1 MTWQAGSV
9 SEDPGPG
16 LLGSR
21 VRQARAR
28 AFVGREP
35 EMAVLEAAL
44 RGDDGAASVVFVHGP
59 GGIGKTMLLR
69 RVAERAGRYG
79 RTVVEVD
86 GRMAGRSSQMLEA
99 AARPATTAHR
109 ALLIIDTFEQCQW
122 LETWLRDR
130 FLAGLPADAVVVVAG
145 REPPDPQWVI
155 DPGWA
160 EVVTVLKLAP
170 LAREPAAALLA
181 ATGLTV
187 RQRDAVLRFA
197 GGNPLVLSLAAAV
210 AAPTG
215 GDVTWTPSAEVLP
228 TLLSKLV
235 GDVPSPAHRRALT
248 VAARAFTTDEDLL
261 RAVLGDDDRTDP
273 AALFTWLATLPYVES
288 VGAGVR
294 PHDAVREA
302 LTADLRWRNAAEDDE
317 VRTRLRNRLLRRVR
331 EVAAP
336 DALSAMAGLAY
347 VDRDTPRI
355 ANVYLWD
362 GRDRVESTPLLPADL
377 PVALAMVR
385 DREGAE
391 SAAIARHWY
400 ERQPAGFALYR
411 AVDTGE
417 PVGVTARLVLTAPR
431 PEDLDADPVVAA
443 AWRHCQRVEPLAEG
457 QHVAIRRFTVEAR
470 ESTRP
475 GAVTDLAS
483 WQSLAAICRS
493 TGLAYAF
500 VVHRDTEFW
509 RTWLGTT
516 TDEIDETPSV
526 GGHAYAVFVNDW
538 RYLTFE
544 RYWEWVIDRDPAA
557 GPEPAAPE
565 LDRAAFDDAV
575 REALGLWRRR
585 GGLAGSPLAATGLVT
600 RPAEDVDT
608 ALRATV
614 RSALEGMRADQRT
627 LRGHDA
633 VVATYLSAST
643 TQQAA
648 ARRLGVPF
656 STYRRH
662 LKSGIEEL
670 SERLW
675 KAARHGG
682 R

>member
-1 MTWQAGSV
+1 MTWQSGPV
-9 SEDPGPG
+9 TKDLGPG
-16 LLGSR
+16 LLGNR

-28 AFVGREP
+28 AFVGREA
-35 EMAVLEAAL
+35 EIAVLDAAL
-44 RGDDGAASVVFVHGP
+44 RGEEGEASIVFVHGP

-69 RVAERAGRYG
+69 RAAELAEHEG

-86 GRMAGRSSQMLEA
+86 GRVSGRSTEALEA
-99 AARPATTAHR
+99 AARPAATAHR
-109 ALLIIDTFEQCQW
+109 PLLIIDTFEQCQW

-130 FLAGLPADAVVVVAG
+130 VLAGLPADAVVVMAG

-160 EVVTVLKLAP
+160 AVVTVLKLAP

-181 ATGLTV
+181 ATGLTA
-187 RQRDAVLRFA
+187 RQRDDVLRFA

-215 GDVTWTPSAEVLP
+215 GNVTWAPSAEVLP

-235 GDVPSPAHRRALT
+235 GDVPSPMHRRALT

-261 RAVLGDDDRTDP
+261 RAVLGDDDRADP

-288 VGAGVR
+288 VEAGVR

-302 LTADLRWRNAAEDDE
+302 LTADLRWRNPAEDDE

-331 EVAAP
+331 DVPSP

-355 ANVYLWD
+355 AHVYLWD
-362 GRDRVESTPLLPADL
+362 GRDRVESTPLPPEDLPA
-377 PVALAMVR
+377 ALAMVR
-385 DREGAE
+385 DREGEE
-391 SAAIARHWY
+391 SATIARHWF
-400 ERQPAGFALYR
+400 ERQPEGFALYR

-431 PEDLDADPVVAA
+431 HEDLDADPVVAA
-443 AWRHCQRVEPLAEG
+443 AWRYCQRVEPLAEG
-457 QHVAIRRFTVEAR
+457 QHVAIRRFTVAAR
-470 ESTRP
+470 EDLQH

-483 WQSLAAICRS
+483 WQSLATICRS
-493 TGLAYAF
+493 SDLAYAF

-516 TDEIDETPSV
+516 TDEIDETPVV
-526 GGHAYAVFVNDW
+526 GGRAYAVFVNDW

-544 RYWEWVIDRDPAA
+544 RYWESVVDHDPAA
-557 GPEPAAPE
+557 APEPAALE
-565 LDRAAFDDAV
+565 LGRVAFDDAV
-575 REALGLWRRR
+575 REALRLWRRR
-585 GGLAGSPLAATGLVT
+585 GGLAGSPLARTGLVS
-600 RPAEDVDT
+600 PSAEDVDT
-608 ALRATV
+608 VLRAVV
-614 RSALEGMRADQRT
+614 RRTLEGMRTDRRAA
-627 LRGHDA
+627 RGHDA
-633 VVATYLSAST
+633 VVATYLGAST

-648 ARRLGVPF
+648 AHRLGVPF

-670 SERLW
+670 TDRLW
-675 KAARHGG
+675 KAARHGA